1 MEVKV
6 FIKSEEEDY
15 NAIQRVSIVPGK
27 IPEQKYRLAF
37 NLRNAKNQNKKISN
51 PKSLINKICR

>member
-37 NLRNAKNQNKKISN
+37 NLHNAKNQNKKISN
-51 PKSLINKICR
+51 PKS